1 MEVMVSN
8 STVVLSS
15 PKKLE
20 HLLPTSSTTDSITLG
35 QLPSLQNYQ
44 KVSVKVKVLEVQ
56 DKLEVKPDLYKQDV
70 IISDA
75 TDTARLT
82 LWQADI
88 GTLEESK
95 CYDIKEVMIKTYND
109 VTPPK
114 TGCTI
119 VAAEDIGAVQ
129 EVEEREELP
138 YFLDQTPPS
147 NSRRPRIVAPS
158 CQTLN
163 VIVAAL
169 E

>member
-1 MEVMVSN
+1 MVSN

-56 DKLEVKPDLYKQDV
+56 DKLEVKPDLCKQDV

-75 TDTARLT
+75 TNTARLT

-88 GTLEESK
+88 GRNLSVMTSK
-95 CYDIKEVMIKTYND
+95 KYD
-109 VTPPK
+109 
-114 TGCTI
+114 
-119 VAAEDIGAVQ
+119 
-129 EVEEREELP
+129 
-138 YFLDQTPPS
+138 
-147 NSRRPRIVAPS
+147 
-158 CQTLN
+158 
-163 VIVAAL
+163 
-169 E
+169 